1 MSNKGGRPALQQGER
16 RKPVTLSLTQQH
28 VQKLRKISK
37 NKPSA
42 WLRAVIESG
51 EIVSADGPMYESEV
65 LDSIL
70 GAA

>member
-28 VQKLRKISK
+28 VQKLRKISG

-42 WLRAVIESG
+42 WLRSIIE
-51 EIVSADGPMYESEV
+51 
-65 LDSIL
+65 
-70 GAA
+70 AAKETA